1 MAEVVEEEPKKSPLI
16 KILMFVIGGI
26 LLLVIGLGIG
36 YLLFGGE
43 PETDPS
49 SEAVSYTHLTLPT
62 NREV

>member
-49 SEAVSYTHLTLPT
+49 SEVNPNH
-62 NREV
+62 RR